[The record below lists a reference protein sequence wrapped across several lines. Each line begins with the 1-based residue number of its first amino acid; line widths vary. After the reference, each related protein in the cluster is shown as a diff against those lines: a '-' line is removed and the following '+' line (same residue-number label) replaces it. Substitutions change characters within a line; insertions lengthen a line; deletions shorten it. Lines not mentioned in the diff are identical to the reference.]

1 MGYRK
6 TRKPHAKHFSKVA
19 KKSLNFFKGFLSF
32 VGKPFYFLLLATANL
47 VVHTNTFIKDL
58 FSIKRVLLKL
68 LATIRSHISRLF
80 KKQISLL
87 NKTSKRFFKFFKNTR
102 VLLIGVYT
110 PHFSKKNTLLLSIF
124 ASAIIG
130 ASTFVWTVI
139 FEDLPS
145 ARLLAFYE
153 PATSSKIYDRNGN
166 LLYKIYKDE
175 NRTPVKLEDLP
186 KEVIL
191 STLAIEDNEFYRHHG
206 FSLKG
211 IARAA
216 IKDIKENKMEGGST
230 ITQQLVKNILL
241 SSEKSII
248 RKIKEV
254 VLAVQAES
262 IYSKNEILE
271 MYLNEVPYGGTA
283 YGIQEASQK
292 YFGKDAK
299 NLSLAE
305 AAALAGLPKS
315 PSKYS
320 SRGGNSNSIFVRQ
333 KEVLTQMLE
342 NSFINQDEYKNALK
356 EELTFKNPQT
366 VIAAPHFVM
375 FTKNYLEEKFGKE
388 ILETGGLKITTTLD
402 MNIQKMVEE
411 VVDVELKKLTGYRV
425 GNAAVIVIEPKSGNI
440 LAMAGSKDFFD
451 ESSQGQVNVLTTL
464 QQPGSSIKV
473 INYAYALS
481 HGYQANTIIDD
492 SPVTYQIK
500 GSSPYS
506 PKNYDG
512 KYRGKITLRSAFA
525 ESRNIPAV
533 RVLESYGVDKMI
545 DLGQRMG
552 ITTWNDP
559 KDYGLSITLG
569 GGDIKLYDLAQV
581 YSVIANYGRRVD
593 LSPIQDISDGHGK
606 VLLDNKN
613 AEGEQIIDPRAAYIL
628 TDILKDNNA
637 RSPAFGRNSQLNIE
651 GHKEVAVK
659 TGTSNNLRDNLAIG
673 YNQDYL
679 VAVWVG
685 NNDNSPMARIASGI
699 TGATPIFNKIMTE
712 LLKNRESA
720 PWEIPNGVKKAA
732 LCYTSK
738 KPDSDEVVVKRY
750 EEWFLEENIPKNVC
764 SAILSH
770 SG

>member
-32 VGKPFYFLLLATANL
+32 VGKPFYFLLLATATL
-47 VVHTNTFIKDL
+47 AVHTNTLIKDL

-68 LATIRSHISRLF
+68 LTTIRNHISRLF

-102 VLLIGVYT
+102 VLLIGVNT
-110 PHFSKKNTLLLSIF
+110 PHFSKKKILLLSVFVSLI
-124 ASAIIG
+124 AG
-130 ASTFVWTVI
+130 ASTFIWIVI

-153 PATSSKIYDRNGN
+153 PTTSSKIYDRNGN

-175 NRTPVKLEDLP
+175 NRTPIKLEDLP
-186 KEVIL
+186 KEVVL
-191 STLAIEDNEFYRHHG
+191 STLAIEDSEFYRHHG
-206 FSLKG
+206 FSLRG

-248 RKIKEV
+248 RKIREI

-283 YGIQEASQK
+283 YGIQEASQR

-299 NLSLAE
+299 YLSLAE
-305 AAALAGLPKS
+305 AAILAGLPKS

-320 SRGGNSNSIFVRQ
+320 PQGEGSDSIFVRQ

-342 NSFINQDEYKNALK
+342 NSFINQDEYINALK
-356 EELTFKNPQT
+356 EELTFKKPQT
-366 VIAAPHFVM
+366 DITAPHFVM
-375 FTKNYLEEKFGKE
+375 FTKDYLEEKFGKE

-411 VVDVELKKLTGYRV
+411 VVDAELKKLTGYRV
-425 GNAAVIVIEPKSGNI
+425 GNAAVIVVEPKSGNI

-500 GSSPYS
+500 GSPPYS

-569 GGDIKLYDLAQV
+569 GGDIKLYDLAQA
-581 YSVIANYGRRVD
+581 YSVIANYGRKVN
-593 LSPIQDISDGHGK
+593 LSPVQDISDSHGK

-613 AEGEQIIDPRAAYIL
+613 AGGEQIIDQRTAFIL
-628 TDILKDNNA
+628 TDILKDNSA
-637 RSPAFGRNSQLNIE
+637 RTPAFGRNSQLNIT
-651 GHKEVAVK
+651 GHSEVAVK

-685 NNDNSPMARIASGI
+685 NNDNSPMAKIASGI

-712 LLKNRESA
+712 LLKDREST
-720 PWEIPNGVKKAA
+720 PWEIPNGVKKAT

-764 SAILSH
+764 SSVLSYNR
-770 SG
+770 

>member
-1 MGYRK
+1 MGYCR
-6 TRKPHAKHFSKVA
+6 TRKLHVKYFPKVA

-87 NKTSKRFFKFFKNTR
+87 NKTSKRFIKFFKNTR

-320 SRGGNSNSIFVRQ
+320 SQGGDSNSIFVRQ

-492 SPVTYQIK
+492 SPVTYQVK
-500 GSSPYS
+500 GSPPYS

-512 KYRGKITLRSAFA
+512 KYRGRITLRSAFA

-569 GGDIKLYDLAQV
+569 GGDIKLYDLAQG

-593 LSPIQDISDGHGK
+593 LSPIQDVSDGHGK

-712 LLKNRESA
+712 LLKEKESL

-732 LCYTSK
+732 LCYTTK
-738 KPDSDEVVVKRY
+738 KPDSDEVMVKQY
-750 EEWFLEENIPKNVC
+750 EEWFLEENLPKNVC
-764 SAILSH
+764 SAILLH